1 MDYGS
6 IISLGTKP
14 LIQPDY
20 ANSLRDIYT
29 ELAVKIFE
37 ATNNLNQ
44 SNELN
49 GLSGLRLSALFVDRI
64 EWTYEI
70 TMPVWTCFA
79 LL

>member
-20 ANSLRDIYT
+20 AKSLRDIYT